1 MHNPVT
7 ERVCDVVC
15 EELGVT
21 EAPTSASIDRD
32 LGADSHDRQSL
43 TLALEDAFGIEI
55 PDRDAQGLK
64 TVGEIAAYIEQRIA
78 ATT

>member
-1 MHNPVT
+1 MDWT
-7 ERVCDVVC
+7 IEQRVRDVIC
-15 EELGVT
+15 EELGIAD
-21 EAPTSASIDRD
+21 APTHASLDR
-32 LGADSHDRQSL
+32 LGADSHDRLSL

-64 TVGEIAAYIEQRIA
+64 TVADIVAYVERQLP